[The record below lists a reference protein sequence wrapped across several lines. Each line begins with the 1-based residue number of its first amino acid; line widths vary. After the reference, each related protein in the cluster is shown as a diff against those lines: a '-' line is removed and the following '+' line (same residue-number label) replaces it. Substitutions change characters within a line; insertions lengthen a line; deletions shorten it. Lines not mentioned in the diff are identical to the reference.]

1 MLSHR
6 VPPPRVGTLVAREC
20 MANPRLIHFPPQ
32 RPPRDLI
39 LTDDEHRLLADLVVP
54 YHPGDFA
61 ALLNRAVHVPGGRR
75 IDATLDDLCDLLDA
89 VGVEANGFIEVE
101 EENAGKP
108 LRRPRRG
115 GNAARLLKIYNKIDK
130 HLS

>member
-1 MLSHR
+1 
-6 VPPPRVGTLVAREC
+6 
-20 MANPRLIHFPPQ
+20 MANPRLIYFPPQ

-54 YHPGDFA
+54 YHPGNFA
-61 ALLNRAVHVPGGRR
+61 ALLNRAVQVPGGRR

-89 VGVEANGFIEVE
+89 VGVEANGFSEVE
-101 EENAGKP
+101 EEHAGKP

-115 GNAARLLKIYNKIDK
+115 GNAARLLKIYNKIDE